1 MLRGENLYKQQN
13 LRKGHSTSKGC
24 KSWCLR
30 HLVWSHCTYVGLDK
44 MTNDKVWDVVGSHS
58 LLHLVLMCYHYA
70 HTEIMLTCFIGK
82 GTLTQTNMFSDNS
95 MQVGVLWLGEVPR
108 WLDSHCHRQHLKWLL
123 AFKGDSRD
131 SHISQSI
138 YVPIQKKFFRTGL
151 ALILWISLAQ
161 MFHGSQDI
169 RYITLI

>member
-1 MLRGENLYKQQN
+1 
-13 LRKGHSTSKGC
+13 
-24 KSWCLR
+24 
-30 HLVWSHCTYVGLDK
+30 
-44 MTNDKVWDVVGSHS
+44 
-58 LLHLVLMCYHYA
+58 
-70 HTEIMLTCFIGK
+70 MLTCFIGK

-151 ALILWISLAQ
+151 ALIL
-161 MFHGSQDI
+161 
-169 RYITLI
+169 